1 MMIPSYRRL
10 VAVWVGAAIVVAA
23 FASLQGSGPAS
34 AQTPPDPGAVAPPR
48 PAPNDTATT
57 GGVGAQSPSRTQ
69 LGERPSPSEA
79 AKTGQADDVRMRP
92 PEGSA
97 SGGQSD
103 VPAKN

>member
-1 MMIPSYRRL
+1 MIPFRRRF
-10 VAVWVGAAIVVAA
+10 VSVGIGAA
-23 FASLQGSGPAS
+23 FAVAACASFDAGGSAI
-34 AQTPPDPGAVAPPR
+34 AQTAQDPGTVLPPR
-48 PAPNDTATT
+48 STPSDATTT
-57 GGVGAQSPSRTQ
+57 GGVGAPNPSQTQ

-79 AKTGQADDVRMRP
+79 ARSGQADDVRMRP